1 MSLLLDALRKSER
14 QRKLGQVPDIEVPS
28 LRAETP
34 SGRTFRWAMLLL
46 VPLLALAGWWWL
58 AGRDQQV
65 DQAGVTADN
74 VAAANGQSRSSAD
87 DDQPVARVEQ
97 ALAGQTD
104 SAQIRNTE
112 TSNTQ
117 TSNGESTAERSGQT
131 RLSASVQQN
140 QDDGFRVPQPRTGLP
155 AGPGPQET
163 ASEAR
168 RGSLS
173 RTLPTAMDSAPQ
185 SAASLDELVRDDQ
198 LLRETDAE
206 AATAQSSAIDDAASD
221 SGDALAAGAAADD
234 SPTDAS
240 TSAADSDDWR
250 PARPEPIS
258 YYELPVAVRQEL
270 VDFRVTIRIYNEDP
284 AQRFAVI
291 NQQRFFEG
299 DEVGQGMRLV
309 EIRRDG
315 VVFEYEQYR
324 FLLP

>member
-28 LRAETP
+28 MRAETP
-34 SGRTFRWAMLLL
+34 SGRPVRWAMLLL

-65 DQAGVTADN
+65 DQAGATADT
-74 VAAANGQSRSSAD
+74 VAAANSQSRAPAD
-87 DDQPVARVEQ
+87 DVQPVERGEQ
-97 ALAGQTD
+97 APAGKAD

-112 TSNTQ
+112 TSTN
-117 TSNGESTAERSGQT
+117 ERAAERSGQS
-131 RLSASVQQN
+131 RLPAYVQQN

-221 SGDALAAGAAADD
+221 SEDALAAGAAADD
-234 SPTDAS
+234 PPADAS

-315 VVFEYEQYR
+315 AVFEYEQYR

>member
-28 LRAETP
+28 MRAETP
-34 SGRTFRWAMLLL
+34 SGRPVRWAMLLL

-58 AGRDQQV
+58 AGGDQQV
-65 DQAGVTADN
+65 DQAGATADT
-74 VAAANGQSRSSAD
+74 VAAANSQSRASAD
-87 DDQPVARVEQ
+87 DVQPAERVEQ
-97 ALAGQTD
+97 THAGQADTARI
-104 SAQIRNTE
+104 SNTE
-112 TSNTQ
+112 TSTN
-117 TSNGESTAERSGQT
+117 ESAAQRSGQS
-131 RLSASVQQN
+131 RLPAYVQQN

-163 ASEAR
+163 ASDER

-185 SAASLDELVRDDQ
+185 SAASLDELVRDDV
-198 LLRETDAE
+198 LPRESDAE
-206 AATAQSSAIDDAASD
+206 AATAHIRVNDAASD
-221 SGDALAAGAAADD
+221 SEDALATGAAADD
-234 SPTDAS
+234 PPADAS
-240 TSAADSDDWR
+240 RSAEDSDDWR

-270 VDFRVTIRIYNEDP
+270 ADFRVTIRIYNEDP

-299 DEVGQGMRLV
+299 DEVGQGMRLQ

-324 FLLP
+324 FLLH

>member
-65 DQAGVTADN
+65 DQAGATADN

-112 TSNTQ
+112 TSTN
-117 TSNGESTAERSGQT
+117 ESAAERSGQT
-131 RLSASVQQN
+131 RLSASVQQI

-155 AGPGPQET
+155 AGHGPQES

-185 SAASLDELVRDDQ
+185 SAASLDELVREDQ

-221 SGDALAAGAAADD
+221 SEDALAAGAAADD
-234 SPTDAS
+234 SPTEAS